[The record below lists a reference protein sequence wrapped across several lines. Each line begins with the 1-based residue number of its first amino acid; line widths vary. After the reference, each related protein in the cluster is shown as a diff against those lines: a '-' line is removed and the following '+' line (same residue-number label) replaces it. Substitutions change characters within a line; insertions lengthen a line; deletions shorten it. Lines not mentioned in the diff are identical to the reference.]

1 MDGTVEHGY
10 AEVTRSRHWRSVDVA
25 GDDQVGRGATDPS
38 VVACRYGRCSARYMY
53 ELTKFRRSV
62 EAGSRA
68 VISRGRSRPS
78 ASLFRPAGERDSSR
92 RSSIWFWR

>member
-25 GDDQVGRGATDPS
+25 GDDQVRRGQRTLAWWRAATEGAPRGY
-38 VVACRYGRCSARYMY
+38 VY

-62 EAGSRA
+62 KSGSRA
-68 VISRGRSRPS
+68 VISRERSRPS

-92 RSSIWFWR
+92 RSSIWFRR